1 MILMLEDTRSMSC
14 EELQTF
20 LEASTALTFNGH
32 SRQETYAWI
41 EQTLR
46 RYDYLSR
53 PRGQK
58 GLLRRYLLKISGFSP
73 AQLTRLIAQYRR
85 TRHVQVRPYK
95 RHHFPTRFT
104 RHDRLLLAEVDEAHG
119 RLSAP
124 ATIAILKREVRLFG
138 HHEFA
143 NLSRISPAHL
153 YRLRHGATYRAATGY
168 FAKTHPAA
176 SRYGERRRPE
186 PHGKPGYLRV
196 DTVHQGDRDGKKGV
210 YHVNVIDAVTQWELL
225 GAVDQICE
233 ATLAPVLEDLL
244 AQSPV
249 VVRGFHSDNGS
260 EFVNR
265 VVAELLNK
273 LLIEFTKSRPRRT
286 NDQALVE
293 TKNGSVVRKQMGY
306 EYIQAEQAQKIHR
319 FYRETLNVYLNF
331 HRPCGFARE
340 VVDGKG
346 KVRKCYDTYLTPFEK
361 LKELPRWER
370 SLRPGVTAA
379 DLEHLA
385 GEHSDIEFAKIVQ
398 KKKLELFRSFS
409 RSATF
414 SS

>member
-1 MILMLEDTRSMSC
+1 MLKDTRSMSC
-14 EELQTF
+14 GELQTF
-20 LEASTALTFNGH
+20 LQASDALTFTGH

-53 PRGQK
+53 PRRQK

-85 TRHVQVRPYK
+85 TGHVRVVPYK
-95 RHHFPTRFT
+95 RHRFPTQFT
-104 RHDRLLLAEVDEAHG
+104 RQDRLLLAEVDEAHG

-124 ATIAILKREVRLFG
+124 ATIAILNREVGLFG
-138 HHEFA
+138 RHEFA
-143 NLSRISPAHL
+143 CLSHISPAHL
-153 YRLRHGATYRAATGY
+153 YRLRHDVAYRTATA
-168 FAKTHPAA
+168 FVAKTHPTA

-186 PHGKPGYLRV
+186 PRGQPGYLRV

-210 YHVNVIDAVTQWELL
+210 YHVNTVDVVTQWELL

-233 ATLAPVLEDLL
+233 AALVPVLKDLL

-249 VVRGFHSDNGS
+249 VVRGFHTDNGS

-306 EYIQAEQAQKIHR
+306 GYIQAEEAQKIHR

-340 VVDGKG
+340 KVDGKG
-346 KVRKCYDTYLTPFEK
+346 RRRKRYDTYLTPFEK
-361 LKELPRWER
+361 LKSLPRWQR
-370 SLRPGVTAA
+370 SLRPGVTAE
-379 DLEHLA
+379 DLKRVASEY
-385 GEHSDIEFAKIVQ
+385 SDTEFAKIVQ
-398 KKKLELFRSFS
+398 KERLELFRSFA
-409 RSATF
+409 RSATLPA
-414 SS
+414 

>member
-1 MILMLEDTRSMSC
+1 MILVLEDPRSMSC
-14 EELQTF
+14 VELKAF
-20 LEASTALTFNGH
+20 LDASAPLTFAGH
-32 SRQETYAWI
+32 SRQESYVWI

-46 RYDYLSR
+46 RYAYLFR
-53 PRGQK
+53 PRQEK

-85 TRHVQVRPYK
+85 TGHVRVVPYRRHRFSTQ
-95 RHHFPTRFT
+95 FT
-104 RHDRLLLAEVDEAHG
+104 RQDRLLLAEVDEAHE

-124 ATIAILKREVRLFG
+124 ATIAILRREVSLFG

-143 NLSRISPAHL
+143 RLSQISPAHL
-153 YRLRHGATYRAATGY
+153 YRLRHDVAYRSATT
-168 FAKTHPAA
+168 FIAKTHPTT

-186 PHGKPGYLRV
+186 PHGRPGYLRV
-196 DTVHQGDRDGKKGV
+196 DTVHQGDRDGQKGV
-210 YHVNVIDAVTQWELL
+210 YHINTIDAVTQWEIV

-233 ATLAPVLEDLL
+233 AAPAPVLEDLL

-286 NDQALVE
+286 NDQAL
-293 TKNGSVVRKQMGY
+293 GRG
-306 EYIQAEQAQKIHR
+306 YIQAAEAQKIHR
-319 FYRETLNVYLNF
+319 FYRDTLNVYLNY

-340 VVDGKG
+340 KVDAKG
-346 KVRKCYDTYLTPFEK
+346 RCRKVYDSYLTPFEK
-361 LKELPRWER
+361 LKTLLRWEDY
-370 SLRPGVTAA
+370 LRPGVTKA
-379 DLEHLA
+379 DLERVA
-385 GEHSDIEFAKIVQ
+385 SESSDTEFAKTVQ
-398 KKKLELFRSFS
+398 NERLKLFRSFA
-409 RSATF
+409 RSATLPA
-414 SS
+414 

>member
-1 MILMLEDTRSMSC
+1 MILVLEDPRSMSC
-14 EELQTF
+14 VELKAF
-20 LEASTALTFNGH
+20 LDASAPLAFTGH

-46 RYDYLSR
+46 RYAYVSR
-53 PRGQK
+53 PRQEK

-85 TRHVQVRPYK
+85 TGHVRVVPYK
-95 RHHFPTRFT
+95 RHRFSTQFT
-104 RHDRLLLAEVDEAHG
+104 RQDRLLLAEVDEAHD

-124 ATIAILKREVRLFG
+124 ATIAILRREVRLFG

-143 NLSRISPAHL
+143 RLSQISPAHL
-153 YRLRHGATYRAATGY
+153 YRLRHDVTYRNATT
-168 FAKTHPAA
+168 FIAKTHPTT
-176 SRYGERRRPE
+176 SRYGERRCPE
-186 PHGKPGYLRV
+186 PHGRPGYLRV
-196 DTVHQGDRDGKKGV
+196 DTVHQGDRDGEKGV
-210 YHVNVIDAVTQWELL
+210 YHINSVDAVTQWEIV

-233 ATLAPVLEDLL
+233 AALVPVLEDLL

-293 TKNGSVVRKQMGY
+293 TKNGSVVRKQMGRG
-306 EYIQAEQAQKIHR
+306 YIQAAEAQKIHR
-319 FYRETLNVYLNF
+319 FYRDTLNVYLNY

-340 VVDGKG
+340 KMDAKG
-346 KVRKCYDTYLTPFEK
+346 RCRKLYDTYLTRFEK
-361 LKELPRWER
+361 LKSLPRWRR
-370 SLRPGVTAA
+370 SLRRGVTAA
-379 DLEHLA
+379 DLERVA
-385 GEHSDIEFAKIVQ
+385 SESSDTEFAKIVQ
-398 KKKLELFRSFS
+398 NERLKLFRSFA
-409 RSATF
+409 RSATLPV
-414 SS
+414 